1 MKLFGKGP
9 RLPVIML
16 ALVPDINFQ
25 PEVLQFLDLPNLFGS
40 IDKRQL
46 IRLELILILRNK
58 KVVVLSFEKID
69 GGVYFLVQMHVLDL
83 DYEHETVYLDCL
95 FSEDV

>member
-69 GGVYFLVQMHVLDL
+69 GGVDFLVQMHVLDL
-83 DYEHETVYLDCL
+83 DYEHEAVYLDCL